1 MRDTSKWRESLKA
14 IRDRL
19 DQRATELN
27 FPTFCDI
34 ELGLYLL
41 FQLDSDAPAIALWVL
56 LTGYSFPVAS
66 AANWSEKQHRMLG
79 NARHILT
86 QFRSK
91 YNWERSL
98 QRYRQV
104 DEILRGFN
112 VDENLEQFSSRE
124 VSICSHRDRVYEKT
138 LEELLRH
145 RKNTVK
151 WATAGKY
158 ECSDGKYRV
167 TVDLAEELIFP
178 QPSGHDL
185 TGRNQ
190 RQTITVTWQDL
201 LETAQWMDTLSGGN
215 WKERLSRVRLD
226 MFGSDDTLTGAEK
239 LTFNGLM
246 HLIGMVSSGKS
257 TLMDI
262 LAVWAAKQELHVTI
276 VVGDVISALNRARL
290 FDRLGILVAPMLGAS
305 NRDRHTN
312 RLHRAWNA
320 EHPLEKFNQEHVG
333 FRWLSTACP
342 LSELRRDVA
351 KPFLTGKQP
360 CLALS
365 SISESDD
372 EEQEQPDTN
381 KTYACPIYSAC
392 PFHQGQRDLVDAKIW
407 IATPASLIYTRVAR
421 QINQESIR
429 FSELVYRRSDLVIVD
444 EADQVQV
451 QLDSLFSPGEKLFGQ
466 KGDGWFSQVQQ
477 PVVQQLNQGG
487 RGQLVDRDVE
497 RWCKAHDMVQTAT
510 SSIYALILSQPQSA
524 LSEWIA
530 RREYFTDWLILDK
543 LAIALSGAP
552 EKTRNEHQGYRRL
565 REEFNNYIEDPLGDD
580 SNNPLCELTR
590 LAIAVI
596 DDDLLRL
603 RLGEWIDGNKEPD
616 VTLTEERR
624 EHAIVQMEFA
634 LLVAVLQNKLNWMLR
649 DWKHVEVPLK
659 LQEQSSM
666 LFYSPPKDYEGVIP
680 VAPMGNVL
688 AFQYVSSSDSGPG
701 DLRFF
706 KCMGVGRWFL
716 LHLHELFASDGI
728 AGPSVLLLSGTSW
741 AGKAPGYHVQV
752 PVAGVLRSPEEELQ
766 AIQKSYFEFS
776 PFYDRENNPITV
788 SGSHDRE
795 GALKELLNKLA
806 KPGGLGGPSRL
817 EQKRDELEVGRR
829 RILLLVGS
837 YDQAKLA
844 QTHLQNIRSEW
855 RGQVLRL
862 VRDDDEF
869 GTQWSNNDQGIQ
881 RGLVH
886 QFASTDAWILIAPLM
901 AIERG
906 HNILNNEDKAAI
918 GAAYFLVRPHPRPDD
933 ISYAIHSI
941 NRWAIEH
948 YADTAWL
955 TDKCQGG
962 VFRVPSPSG
971 QEHAE
976 DADGLLTLDRV
987 GNTFRKEAYVRWRH
1001 LISLPMIYSSLPE
1014 NDREAVTWN
1023 QLVSIWQAIGRLI
1036 RGGCQAEVFFCDAA
1050 FARRTAF
1057 NDDIGD
1063 EPITSLLVSIEEVL
1077 RPYFATDSER
1087 EISPRERELVQALY
1101 GPFYTAIEKIGG
1113 MNDEL

>member
-1 MRDTSKWRESLKA
+1 
-14 IRDRL
+14 
-19 DQRATELN
+19 
-27 FPTFCDI
+27 
-34 ELGLYLL
+34 
-41 FQLDSDAPAIALWVL
+41 
-56 LTGYSFPVAS
+56 
-66 AANWSEKQHRMLG
+66 
-79 NARHILT
+79 
-86 QFRSK
+86 
-91 YNWERSL
+91 
-98 QRYRQV
+98 
-104 DEILRGFN
+104 
-112 VDENLEQFSSRE
+112 
-124 VSICSHRDRVYEKT
+124 
-138 LEELLRH
+138 
-145 RKNTVK
+145 
-151 WATAGKY
+151 
-158 ECSDGKYRV
+158 
-167 TVDLAEELIFP
+167 
-178 QPSGHDL
+178 
-185 TGRNQ
+185 
-190 RQTITVTWQDL
+190 
-201 LETAQWMDTLSGGN
+201 MDTQSDGN

-226 MFGSDDTLTGAEK
+226 LFGSDDTLTRAEK

-290 FDRLGILVAPMLGAS
+290 FDRLGISVAPMLGAS

-365 SISESDD
+365 PTSESDD
-372 EEQEQPDTN
+372 EEQEQPDTS
-381 KTYACPIYSAC
+381 KTYACPLYSAC
-392 PFHQGQRDLVDAKIW
+392 PFHQVQRDLVDAKIW
-407 IATPASLIYTRVAR
+407 IATPASLVYSRVAP

-487 RGQLVDRDVE
+487 RGQLVDPDVD

-510 SSIYALILSQPQSA
+510 SRIYALILSQPQPA
-524 LSEWIA
+524 LREWID

-543 LAIALSGAP
+543 LAIALSGAR
-552 EKTRNEHQGYRRL
+552 EKTRDKHQGYRRL
-565 REEFNNYIEDPLGDD
+565 MEEFNNYIGDPLGDR

-603 RLGEWIDGNKEPD
+603 RLGEWIDENKEPD

-624 EHAIVQMEFA
+624 EHAIVQTPFA
-634 LLVAVLQNKLNWMLR
+634 LLVAVLQNRLYRMLR
-649 DWKHVEVPLK
+649 DWKHVEEPLK

-666 LFYSPPKDYEGVIP
+666 LFYSPPRDYEGVIP

-766 AIQKSYFEFS
+766 AIQESYFEFS
-776 PFYDRENNPITV
+776 PFYDRENKPITV

-795 GALKELLNKLA
+795 GALKELLNQLA

-817 EQKRDELEVGRR
+817 ERKRDELEVGRQ

-844 QTHLQNIRSEW
+844 QTHLENIRSEW

-869 GTQWSNNDQGIQ
+869 GTQWSKGGTGERGIQ

-886 QFASTDAWILIAPLM
+886 QFDKTGAWILIAPLM

-906 HNILNNEDKAAI
+906 HNILNDEDKAAI

-933 ISYAIHSI
+933 ISYALHSI

-948 YADTAWL
+948 YADTEWL
-955 TDKCQGG
+955 TAQCAVSQQSDISTSTTQDI
-962 VFRVPSPSG
+962 
-971 QEHAE
+971 QQ
-976 DADGLLTLDRV
+976 DGLLTLDRV

-1001 LISLPMIYSSLPE
+1001 LMSLPMIYSSLRE

-1023 QLVSIWQAIGRLI
+1023 QLVSIWQAIWRLI

-1063 EPITSLLVSIEEVL
+1063 EPITSLLVSIKEVL

-1087 EISPRERELVQALY
+1087 EIAPRERELVQALY

-1113 MNDEL
+1113 INADL